1 MDGRHEELGLRKSAR
16 PLDRV
21 EDDRSRD
28 DPSAEPVL
36 RQRRCAS
43 GTDQLHVDIRIGP
56 KRELAEA
63 PCRGYPRPGQ
73 RACDRVAQPRQA
85 RFLLGV
91 TLVADEEMDAEE
103 LGGDQRRDRRPGT
116 QVANEPARG
125 RHKEDERE
133 RRDLH
138 EPKLLPRS
146 SRPWVKL
153 VVMTRIA
160 ILRYP
165 GTWSERD
172 FAHALSLIEGVETEI
187 QWHEEA
193 DLRGFDAAIVPGGF
207 SYGDYLRAGA
217 IAKLSPGTKEL
228 RRFASEGG
236 AILGSCNGFQILC
249 EAGLLPGALIRNAD
263 LQYRSDW
270 VRIRVESD
278 RTPFT
283 AHLGGE
289 VLRMPIGNGEGC
301 WVADPETHARVEAA
315 GQVVFRYVDERGVV
329 TAAANP
335 NGSLGN
341 IAGVTNDTGNV
352 VGLMPHPERCVEAL
366 LGGTD
371 GYRMLANVVGTRHGT
386 APALYR

>member
-1 MDGRHEELGLRKSAR
+1 
-16 PLDRV
+16 
-21 EDDRSRD
+21 
-28 DPSAEPVL
+28 
-36 RQRRCAS
+36 
-43 GTDQLHVDIRIGP
+43 
-56 KRELAEA
+56 
-63 PCRGYPRPGQ
+63 
-73 RACDRVAQPRQA
+73 
-85 RFLLGV
+85 
-91 TLVADEEMDAEE
+91 
-103 LGGDQRRDRRPGT
+103 
-116 QVANEPARG
+116 
-125 RHKEDERE
+125 
-133 RRDLH
+133 
-138 EPKLLPRS
+138 
-146 SRPWVKL
+146 
-153 VVMTRIA
+153 MTRVA

-172 FAHALSLIEGVETEI
+172 FAHALSQIEGVESEI
-187 QWHEEA
+187 QWHEDA
-193 DLRGFDAAIVPGGF
+193 DLRGFEAAIVPGGF

-236 AILGSCNGFQILC
+236 TILGSCNGFQILC

-270 VRIRVESD
+270 VRIRVESE
-278 RTPFT
+278 RTRFT
-283 AHLGGE
+283 AGLGGE

-301 WVADPETHARVEAA
+301 WVADPETHARIEEA
-315 GQVVFRYVDERGVV
+315 GQVVFRYVDDRGAV

-341 IAGVTNDTGNV
+341 IAGVTNETGNV

-371 GYRMLANVVGTRHGT
+371 GYRMLANLIETRRGT

>member
-1 MDGRHEELGLRKSAR
+1 
-16 PLDRV
+16 
-21 EDDRSRD
+21 
-28 DPSAEPVL
+28 
-36 RQRRCAS
+36 
-43 GTDQLHVDIRIGP
+43 
-56 KRELAEA
+56 
-63 PCRGYPRPGQ
+63 
-73 RACDRVAQPRQA
+73 
-85 RFLLGV
+85 
-91 TLVADEEMDAEE
+91 
-103 LGGDQRRDRRPGT
+103 
-116 QVANEPARG
+116 
-125 RHKEDERE
+125 
-133 RRDLH
+133 
-138 EPKLLPRS
+138 
-146 SRPWVKL
+146 
-153 VVMTRIA
+153 MTRVA

-172 FAHALSLIEGVETEI
+172 FAHALSLIEGVESEI
-187 QWHEEA
+187 QWHEDA
-193 DLRGFDAAIVPGGF
+193 DLRGLDAAIVPGGF

-283 AHLGGE
+283 TGLGGE

-329 TAAANP
+329 TAAVNP

-341 IAGVTNDTGNV
+341 IAGVTNETGNV
-352 VGLMPHPERCVEAL
+352 VGLMPHPERCVEEL

-371 GYRMLANVVGTRHGT
+371 GYRMLAKLIETRRGT